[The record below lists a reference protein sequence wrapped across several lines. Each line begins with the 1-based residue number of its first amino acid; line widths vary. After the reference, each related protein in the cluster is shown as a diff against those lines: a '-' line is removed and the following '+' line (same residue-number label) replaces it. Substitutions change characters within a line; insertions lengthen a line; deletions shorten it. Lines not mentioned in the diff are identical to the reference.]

1 MNGDDKILK
10 RKEARDSARTAA
22 ELVLG
27 EAGRHDT
34 DSQVA
39 FWEEIGRL
47 LPLPPSPV
55 RHPGTVGVEPFNDAQ
70 ARAWGKT
77 RIPFGI
83 HQSKRIDEV
92 PLEYLEYLATPN
104 EFVKHLRRY
113 LASPRIQEEGRQ
125 DDDESS

>member
-55 RHPGTVGVEPFNDAQ
+55 RHPGTTGIEPFNDAQ

-83 HQSKRIDEV
+83 HQGKRIDEV
-92 PLEYLEYLATPN
+92 PLEYLEHIATPN
-104 EFVKHLRRY
+104 EFQKHLRRY
-113 LASPRIQEEGRQ
+113 LASPRIVQEN
-125 DDDESS
+125 ESQE